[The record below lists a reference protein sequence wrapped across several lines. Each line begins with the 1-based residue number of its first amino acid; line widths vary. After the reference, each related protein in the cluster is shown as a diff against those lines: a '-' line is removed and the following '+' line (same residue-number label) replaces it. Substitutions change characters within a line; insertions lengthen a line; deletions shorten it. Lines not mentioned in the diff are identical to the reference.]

1 MFHKNVK
8 SFLDKGI
15 EEGFKREYDFFET
28 KFEKDHGR
36 IEKLLCYTV
45 PLTEWDIKEKL
56 FDNITAWKDLKTVFV
71 VESQKYDVKTK
82 KETSQRRYY
91 ITSLNL
97 SAEELLNIVRSHWN
111 IENNLHCILDVVFRE
126 DESRVRKDN
135 APQNLAMARKIALN
149 LLKKDSE

>member
-1 MFHKNVK
+1 M
-8 SFLDKGI
+8 LI
-15 EEGFKREYDFFET
+15 ET
-28 KFEKDHGR
+28 
-36 IEKLLCYTV
+36 
-45 PLTEWDIKEKL
+45 
-56 FDNITAWKDLKTVFV
+56 
-71 VESQKYDVKTK
+71 VKTK

-111 IENNLHCILDVVFRE
+111 IENNLHWILDVVFRE

-149 LLKKDSE
+149 LLKKDSESKKSLKTRRVKAASSNRYLQDILFQNS